1 MNSCIICRKPNL
13 PLGAVMCR
21 HCQERTYPRESSDL
35 GFLPVMCFCF
45 AAFFVAVIVWVFQ

>member
-1 MNSCIICRKPNL
+1 MNCIICRKPDL

-21 HCQERTYPRESSDL
+21 PCQQAKYKRDSSDL